1 MGDMAKYDWPMRIDI
16 LVRTDGFLFG
26 CNDKKIL
33 KSGRNEIAPES
44 SNHYLLILVILT
56 LKICYI
62 FKVKNY
68 KINKK
73 NNLTF

>member
-33 KSGRNEIAPES
+33 KSRRNEIAPES
-44 SNHYLLILVILT
+44 SNHYSLILAFLT
-56 LKICYI
+56 LTIYYI
-62 FKVKNY
+62 FKVQNY
-68 KINKK
+68 KTNEKTI
-73 NNLTF
+73 